1 MLTPQE
7 VAEHGFSKARVG
19 GYSMKEV
26 DDFLD
31 QLTEDYSTLHKENA
45 VLRGKINSLAKKINE
60 YRETEDAMRTTL
72 LSAQHQARAMVEEA
86 EQEKQRLLDAAE
98 DDVAQRKAELEH
110 QVTEQEN
117 RLALAKANAR
127 DFIEQMKE
135 LVRHESAFLDQL
147 PPVDEPEPQEEPE
160 ADGAP
165 EPQADGTDAP
175 ESAEAEEEPEP
186 AEPAES
192 DAAEPAPQAGAAPQ
206 AEPAPQAEAAP
217 DAQAAPAPEAP
228 AEPDAQAAPE
238 EDPVQQISET
248 VAAGDVLASVSADA
262 AGVLDVEELA
272 VGRID
277 FNNLKF
283 GKDYEIK

>member
-72 LSAQHQARAMVEEA
+72 LSAQQQARAMVEEA

-127 DFIEQMKE
+127 DFI
-135 LVRHESAFLDQL
+135 DGNG
-147 PPVDEPEPQEEPE
+147 PP
-160 ADGAP
+160 
-165 EPQADGTDAP
+165 
-175 ESAEAEEEPEP
+175 
-186 AEPAES
+186 
-192 DAAEPAPQAGAAPQ
+192 
-206 AEPAPQAEAAP
+206 
-217 DAQAAPAPEAP
+217 
-228 AEPDAQAAPE
+228 
-238 EDPVQQISET
+238 
-248 VAAGDVLASVSADA
+248 LA
-262 AGVLDVEELA
+262 
-272 VGRID
+272 
-277 FNNLKF
+277 
-283 GKDYEIK
+283 

>member
-192 DAAEPAPQAGAAPQ
+192 DAAEPASE
-206 AEPAPQAEAAP
+206 AEPAPQAGAAP

-228 AEPDAQAAPE
+228 EEPDAQAAPE

>member
-19 GYSMKEV
+19 GYRMKEV

-60 YRETEDAMRTTL
+60 YRETEDAMRATL
-72 LSAQHQARAMVEEA
+72 LSAQQQARAMVEEA

-98 DDVAQRKAELEH
+98 GDVAQRKAELEQ

-117 RLALAKANAR
+117 RLELARANVR
-127 DFIEQMKE
+127 DFIEQVRE
-135 LVRHESAFLDQL
+135 LVRHESEFLDRL
-147 PPVDEPEPQEEPE
+147 PLADEPEPQTEPE
-160 ADGAP
+160 AP
-165 EPQADGTDAP
+165 EEPDAP
-175 ESAEAEEEPEP
+175 EQTPGEGEDAQEDASEAEEDPEP
-186 AEPAES
+186 AEAAEGARQ
-192 DAAEPAPQAGAAPQ
+192 AADTQAEPEPEQTEPAPQPQPQPEPQPEASAA
-206 AEPAPQAEAAP
+206 
-217 DAQAAPAPEAP
+217 APEA
-228 AEPDAQAAPE
+228 AVETAP
-238 EDPVQQISET
+238 
-248 VAAGDVLASVSADA
+248 AGDVLASVSADA

-277 FNNLKF
+277 FDNLKF
-283 GKDYEIK
+283 GKDYEIR